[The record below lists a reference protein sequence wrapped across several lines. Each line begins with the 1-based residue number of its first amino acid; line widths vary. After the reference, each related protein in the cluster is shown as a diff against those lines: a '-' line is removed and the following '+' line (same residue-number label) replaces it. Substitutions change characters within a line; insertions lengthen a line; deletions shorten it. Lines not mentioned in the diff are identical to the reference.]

1 MDPSKKD
8 SGENESMGRTK
19 IYQMFNKVYQWMNTK
34 EVPESLTQQLMEQG
48 ADMPFEELKQNFL
61 REFNKSG
68 HSLQDISSK
77 DDKSILKEFL
87 EANSTWNG
95 TEINF
100 TFKRKTRKDFTTRK
114 SMKQN
119 YNYRTTLSASPV
131 CNKRRWEDEGESSDS
146 NEDCEVADLASYEET
161 PHEIIE
167 NDIDDDNINEIAPS
181 AATTD
186 DTDIN
191 YADESLEDIK
201 KLPIKDLIYKLFL
214 NIYNNEEES
223 ILKYKSEIF
232 PRITEDT
239 QLDSHIN
246 YAISKWMDHVK
257 DELQSYIKK
266 HLKSLK
272 KKSINELFQNVSEHQ
287 KQYNEII
294 DKIIDFYD
302 LFKSSISNIVEI
314 WKEKLGHIERL
325 YDIFEFRHK
334 KLFAVNIWQDKE
346 IMTIMRLYFKE
357 FCTEF
362 FELNS
367 SEVNKSNPN
376 LFKQSY
382 GVDSKRIKD
391 GDENQN
397 RIYKL
402 KRIED
407 DLNENTQSK
416 VDGSGKSKKKSKRK
430 PKKKKSRDNIN
441 GKNEESKL
449 YEINDIDLLCDMIN
463 EDKQGTK

>member
-1 MDPSKKD
+1 
-8 SGENESMGRTK
+8 
-19 IYQMFNKVYQWMNTK
+19 
-34 EVPESLTQQLMEQG
+34 
-48 ADMPFEELKQNFL
+48 
-61 REFNKSG
+61 
-68 HSLQDISSK
+68 
-77 DDKSILKEFL
+77 
-87 EANSTWNG
+87 
-95 TEINF
+95 
-100 TFKRKTRKDFTTRK
+100 
-114 SMKQN
+114 
-119 YNYRTTLSASPV
+119 
-131 CNKRRWEDEGESSDS
+131 
-146 NEDCEVADLASYEET
+146 
-161 PHEIIE
+161 
-167 NDIDDDNINEIAPS
+167 
-181 AATTD
+181 
-186 DTDIN
+186 
-191 YADESLEDIK
+191 
-201 KLPIKDLIYKLFL
+201 
-214 NIYNNEEES
+214 
-223 ILKYKSEIF
+223 
-232 PRITEDT
+232 
-239 QLDSHIN
+239 
-246 YAISKWMDHVK
+246 MDHVK